1 MTPFRNPNLMN
12 RVVVGASLLAASES
26 SSRAS
31 SLLLLQHIA
40 SMER

>member
-12 RVVVGASLLAASES
+12 RVVVGASLLAM
-26 SSRAS
+26 RTRLPQAS
-31 SLLLLQHIA
+31 SLLQHIA